1 LTARAPKATV
11 LRDPVHLLA
20 TGFGAGLAPY
30 APGTAGSIVA
40 LLPCMLVHDWP
51 WQWQAALAAIVFL
64 LGVVVCGASAKR
76 LGVHDHPAIVLD
88 EIVGFLAISLVAPAG
103 VTGMAAAFLA
113 FRVFDIVKPWPI
125 RDVDHRLGGGIGIML
140 DDLIAAGYGA
150 ACLLIYQYFFP

>member
-1 LTARAPKATV
+1 MAAQRLPAAV

-20 TGFGAGLAPY
+20 LGLGTGLAPL
-30 APGTAGSIVA
+30 APGTAGTLLAVLPAWLVA
-40 LLPCMLVHDWP
+40 EWP
-51 WQWQAALAAIVFL
+51 WPARLALVAVLFA
-64 LGVVVCGASAKR
+64 LGVWICGESARR

-88 EIVGFLAISLVAPAG
+88 EVVGFLAISLAAPVG

-125 RDVDHRLGGGIGIML
+125 RDVDHRLRGGIGIML